1 MLEICDAK
9 YSGDY
14 KIYLVFN
21 NGRAGVANLEKTILN
36 DTRAIFSKFR
46 DKKRFAEFKV
56 DHGTI
61 VWSDEF
67 DLASE
72 YLFYL
77 AFNDDPE
84 LQAKFKEW
92 GYVEIA

>member
-1 MLEICDAK
+1 MLQIIDAK
-9 YSGDY
+9 YADDY

-21 NGRAGVANLEKTILN
+21 DGRTGVANLEKTISN
-36 DTRAIFSKFR
+36 DTRLIFSKFK
-46 DKKRFAEFKV
+46 DKDLFSKFKI

-61 VWSDEF
+61 IWSDEF

-77 AFNDDPE
+77 AFHDDPE
-84 LQAKFKEW
+84 LQDKFKEW
-92 GYVEIA
+92 GYIA